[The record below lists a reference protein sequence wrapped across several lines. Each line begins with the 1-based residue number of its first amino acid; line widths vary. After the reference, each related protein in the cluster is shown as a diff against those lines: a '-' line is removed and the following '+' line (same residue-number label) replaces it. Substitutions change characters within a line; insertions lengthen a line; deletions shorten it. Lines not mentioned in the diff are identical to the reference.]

1 MLDSKLKT
9 NKCFKFGIL
18 LLAIGVVIV
27 PLGYAFVEYIK
38 QDAIAEKERFAKE
51 RALEEAEALKAEYEK
66 YEIPQYNE

>member
-9 NKCFKFGIL
+9 NKWFKFGIFV
-18 LLAIGVVIV
+18 LAIGFVIV

-66 YEIPQYNE
+66 YAIPQHNE